1 MVSMTAS
8 SPRDPLATRLERAF
22 NDHGYEQLSMVGL
35 AKLCGFTRRALY
47 HHFSSKEEAFR
58 FALRWRGEL
67 NIVAGMAAGRRLIEE
82 GKGAVDIITEMMDVR
97 YGETRRQLG
106 LSPHALE
113 LNDQAFRR
121 ARDIMV
127 EAAVDYQAKL
137 AGLLTEMEE
146 LGLLRF
152 KPGTTPES
160 LAQSLCDGARGTN
173 QSLPPIPPDQLK
185 TRYHK
190 IITAIL
196 FGSAE
201 PGKHQAQP

>member
-1 MVSMTAS
+1 MT
-8 SPRDPLATRLERAF
+8 SPSLRDRLAARLEQAF

-58 FALRWRGEL
+58 FALLWRGEL
-67 NIVAGMAAGRRLIEE
+67 NIAAGMAAGYRLLEE
-82 GKGAVDIITEMMDVR
+82 GSSAVEIITEMMDVR
-97 YGETRRQLG
+97 YGETRRKLS

-127 EAAVDYQAKL
+127 EAAIDYQAKL
-137 AGLLTEMEE
+137 ASLLIEMEG

-152 KPGTTPES
+152 KPETTPDA
-160 LAQSLCDGARGTN
+160 LAQILCDGARGTN
-173 QSLPPIPPDQLK
+173 QSLPPIPSDQLK
-185 TRYHK
+185 GRYRQ

-196 FGSAE
+196 FGAAE
-201 PGKHQAQP
+201 LGKRPTKP

>member
-1 MVSMTAS
+1 MK
-8 SPRDPLATRLERAF
+8 SPSPNDHLAERLERAF
-22 NDHGYEQLSMVGL
+22 TDHGYEQLSMVGL

-58 FALRWRGEL
+58 FMLRWRGEL
-67 NIVAGMAAGRRLIEE
+67 NIVAGMAAGRQMLEE
-82 GKGAVDIITEMMDVR
+82 GGGAADIITEMMDVR
-97 YGETRRQLG
+97 YGETRRKLG

-127 EAAVDYQAKL
+127 EAAIDYQAQL
-137 AGLLTEMEE
+137 AELLTEMQSMD
-146 LGLLRF
+146 LLRF
-152 KPGTTPES
+152 KPGNTPQA

-173 QSLPPIPPDQLK
+173 QTLPPIPPDQLK
-185 TRYHK
+185 GRYHQ

-196 FGSAE
+196 FGGAE
-201 PGKHQAQP
+201 PGKP